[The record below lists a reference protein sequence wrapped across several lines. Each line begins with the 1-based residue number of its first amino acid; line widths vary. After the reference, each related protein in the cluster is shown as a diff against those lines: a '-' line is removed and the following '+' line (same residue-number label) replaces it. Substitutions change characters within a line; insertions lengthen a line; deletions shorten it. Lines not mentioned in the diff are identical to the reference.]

1 MTNFIENIN
10 TFDINTFDINTFNIN
25 ELNTTHFF
33 ENEFMIIRYMML
45 NDIEYDVDNSSN
57 ILDNIIKNRVNI
69 LFINVNPITP
79 KRGKWEECKQNI
91 ERFWDTVPGIFYIV
105 FDFSNLSILPPT
117 YIRDWVS
124 LFQYNNNITVDKIP
138 GSMMIIKTGILRKAV
153 KYYLSQWKPEVPIFV
168 FKKFGSAYRN
178 IIGIYTKNIEQISM
192 KNLIR
197 TVDDL

>member
-10 TFDINTFDINTFNIN
+10 TFDINTFDIN
-25 ELNTTHFF
+25 ELNTTQFF
-33 ENEFMIIRYMML
+33 ENEFMIIRYMTL
-45 NDIEYDVDNSSN
+45 NDFQCDPDNSG
-57 ILDNIIKNRVNI
+57 NIIKNRVNI

-117 YIRDWVS
+117 YITDWVS
-124 LFQYNNNITVDKIP
+124 LFKYNNNITVDKIP
-138 GSMMIIKTGILRKAV
+138 GSMMIIKTGILRKAL

-192 KNLIR
+192 NNLIR